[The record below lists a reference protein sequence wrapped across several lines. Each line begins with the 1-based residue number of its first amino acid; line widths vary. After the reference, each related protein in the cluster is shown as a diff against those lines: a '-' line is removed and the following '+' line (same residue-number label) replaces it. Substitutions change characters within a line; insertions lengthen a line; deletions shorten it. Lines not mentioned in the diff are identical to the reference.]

1 MRLEKPIMFGLQLC
15 QTSFKRFEERFH
27 RFDAFLEFYAK
38 LRWLVNEVERIL
50 DFDELVQFV

>member
-1 MRLEKPIMFGLQLC
+1 MFGLQLC
-15 QTSFKRFEERFH
+15 QTSLKRFEERFH

-50 DFDELVQFV
+50 DFD